1 MRTRKVEIFTF
12 ILPGLIFLVLF
23 SLYPTLFTWYTSFRD
38 YSVFSNSFNGLRNYI
53 DLFKDNVFYISL
65 KNTLFYVVFA
75 VSFEFVMGMA
85 IALLF
90 NQSFKGK
97 SIALIFFMLPM
108 IIPPVVSA
116 LSFLMMYDPTL
127 GLMNYVLKTLFHISG
142 ATWLTDPKT
151 AIWAVVSI
159 DIWQWTPFVT
169 LVLLA
174 GLQYL
179 PKETMEAA
187 RIDGANSIQIFF
199 SITLKLM
206 RKIIMI
212 ALLFRTVE
220 AFKAFESIFIT
231 TKGGPGYNT
240 RTLNIFA
247 YLKGFEF
254 MKFGEAATLAIV
266 MLFVSS
272 LLITVLRKFFSKEEI
287 K

>member
-1 MRTRKVEIFTF
+1 
-12 ILPGLIFLVLF
+12 
-23 SLYPTLFTWYTSFRD
+23 
-38 YSVFSNSFNGLRNYI
+38 LRNYI

-199 SITLKLM
+199 FITLKLM

>member
-1 MRTRKVEIFTF
+1 
-12 ILPGLIFLVLF
+12 
-23 SLYPTLFTWYTSFRD
+23 
-38 YSVFSNSFNGLRNYI
+38 LRNYI

>member
-1 MRTRKVEIFTF
+1 MKTKKIEIFAF
-12 ILPGLIFLVLF
+12 ILPGLLFLLIF

-38 YSVFSNSFNGLRNYI
+38 FSIFSNNFTGLRNYI
-53 DLFKDNVFYISL
+53 ELFKDNVFYISL
-65 KNTLFYVVFA
+65 KNSLLYVIFA
-75 VSFEFVMGMA
+75 VGFEFVIGMA
-85 IALLF
+85 IAILL
-90 NQSFKGK
+90 NQNFKGK
-97 SIALIFFMLPM
+97 SIALIFIMLPM

-116 LSFLMMYDPTL
+116 LSFYMMYDPTL
-127 GLMNYVLKTLFHISG
+127 GLMNYFLKNFFHISG
-142 ATWLTDPKT
+142 AAWLTDPKT
-151 AIWAVVSI
+151 AIWSVVLI
-159 DIWQWTPFVT
+159 DIWQWTPFVS

-240 RTLNIFA
+240 RTLNIYA
-247 YLKGFEF
+247 YIKGFEF
-254 MKFGEAATLAIV
+254 MKFGEAATLAIL

-272 LLITVLRKFFSKEEI
+272 FLISIFRKFFSKEEI